1 MKEVDK
7 LMSKIK
13 IFGLGGLSETGKNT
27 YVVEVDNSI
36 FILDCGLKFA
46 TENLYGI
53 DYIIPDFEYLVKN
66 KKKIRGL
73 FLTHGHYENMG
84 ATNDLVRLIPNLKV
98 YCTKFTKYILES
110 DGLNP
115 ENIVEIEPH
124 KKLNFKDVSIF
135 PISVSHSAPDAVM
148 YVINTKDGAIC
159 YTGDFIIDPLMRG
172 AYDMDLGKIAYVGKK
187 GVLALLQESTFS
199 EKSGHTSPNH
209 RLVGLF
215 KETIAHS
222 KNRIMFLVL
231 PTHLYTIQE
240 IFDAARNTHR
250 KVVIMG
256 KNLQN
261 LVEMAIREH
270 YLEIE
275 DGILGGLSDANNKD
289 AIILMADSK
298 QNPYACISKVLNGYD
313 KFIHLKNTDTIVF
326 AEPRYDENEKLL
338 VKIEN
343 DLAMHGCDIV
353 SIPKGKTILHHASK
367 EDLML
372 MIKLLN
378 PKYYMPVKGEYRY
391 MVNNADLASAL
402 GMPRENIILK
412 QNGEFVE
419 FENGVLQD
427 KFKSIKIND
436 VLIDGKSND
445 DVGDLVIKDRQ
456 MLSENGIVLISATI
470 SKKTREVLVGP
481 EVTTR
486 GFIYIKDSK
495 DIIDEIKSISLDVI
509 TRNITAKYVDYT
521 NIKTEIREELGKYLY
536 SETECKPM
544 IIAVIQE
551 V

>member
-1 MKEVDK
+1 
-7 LMSKIK
+7 MSKIK

-53 DYIIPDFEYLVKN
+53 DYIIPDFDYLVKN

-84 ATNDLVRLIPNLKV
+84 ATNDLIRLIPNLKV
-98 YCTKFTKYILES
+98 YCTKFTKYVLES
-110 DGLNP
+110 DGVNP
-115 ENIVEIEPH
+115 NNLVEIEPH
-124 KKLNFKDVSIF
+124 KKLNFRDVSIF
-135 PISVSHSAPDAVM
+135 PISVSHSTPDAVM

-199 EKSGHTSPNH
+199 EKVGHTSPNH
-209 RLVGLF
+209 RLVGIF
-215 KETIAHS
+215 KEAISHT
-222 KNRIMFLVL
+222 KNRLMFLVL

-240 IFDAARNTHR
+240 IFAAARNTHR
-250 KVVIMG
+250 KIIVMG
-256 KNLQN
+256 KQLQN
-261 LVEMAIREH
+261 LIDMSLKEN
-270 YLEIE
+270 YLTIQ
-275 DGILGGLSDANNKD
+275 DGLLGDLSNINDKD

-313 KFIHLKNTDTIVF
+313 KFIHLKPTDTVVF

-343 DLAMHGCDIV
+343 DLAMHGCEIV
-353 SIPKGKTILHHASK
+353 SVPKRKTILHHASK

-391 MVNNADLASAL
+391 MVNNANLASDL
-402 GMPRENIILK
+402 GIPAENILLK
-412 QNGEFVE
+412 QNGDIVE
-419 FENGVLQD
+419 INNGVLQD
-427 KFKSIKIND
+427 NFKSMKIND

-445 DVGDLVIKDRQ
+445 DVGDLVVKDRQ

-495 DIIDEIKSISLDVI
+495 DMINEIKNISLDVI
-509 TRNITAKYVDYT
+509 TRNITDRYVDYT
-521 NIKTEIREELGKYLY
+521 KIKTEIREELGKYLY

>member
-1 MKEVDK
+1 
-7 LMSKIK
+7 MSKIK
-13 IFGLGGLSETGKNT
+13 IMGLGGLSETGKNT

-66 KKKIRGL
+66 KKKIKGL

-84 ATNDLVRLIPNLKV
+84 ATNDLVRMIPNLKV
-98 YCTKFTKYILES
+98 YCTKFTKYVLES

-115 ENIVEIEPH
+115 KNIVEIEPH
-124 KKLNFKDVSIF
+124 KKLNFRDVSIF
-135 PISVSHSAPDAVM
+135 PISVSHSTPDAVM
-148 YVINTKDGAIC
+148 YVINTRDGAIC

-187 GVLALLQESTFS
+187 GVLALLQESSFS
-199 EKSGHTSPNH
+199 ERSGHTSPNH
-209 RLVGLF
+209 RLVGVF
-215 KETIAHS
+215 KEAISHT
-222 KNRIMFLVL
+222 KNRLMFLVL

-240 IFDAARNTHR
+240 IFDATKNTHR
-250 KVVIMG
+250 KIIVMG
-256 KNLQN
+256 KQLQN
-261 LVEMAIREH
+261 LIDMSVKEK
-270 YLEIE
+270 YLEIQE
-275 DGILGGLSDANNKD
+275 GLLGDLSNIDDKD
-289 AIILMADSK
+289 AIILMADNK

-313 KFIHLKNTDTIVF
+313 KFIHLKETDTIVF

-343 DLAMHGCDIV
+343 DLAMHGCEIV
-353 SIPKGKTILHHASK
+353 SIPKNKTILHHASK

-391 MVNNADLASAL
+391 MVNNADLASSL
-402 GMPRENIILK
+402 GIPDSNILLK
-412 QNGEFVE
+412 QNGDIVE
-419 FENGVLQD
+419 IDNGVLQD
-427 KFKSIKIND
+427 NFKNIKIND

-470 SKKTREVLVGP
+470 SKKTREILVGP

-495 DIIDEIKSISLDVI
+495 DMINEIKNISLDVI
-509 TRNITAKYVDYT
+509 TRNITDRYVEYT
-521 NIKTEIREELGKYLY
+521 KIKTEIREELGKYLY
-536 SETECKPM
+536 NETECKPM

>member
-1 MKEVDK
+1 
-7 LMSKIK
+7 MSKIK

-53 DYIIPDFEYLVKN
+53 DYIIPDFDYLVKN

-84 ATNDLVRLIPNLKV
+84 ATNDLIRLIPNLKV
-98 YCTKFTKYILES
+98 YCTKFTKYVLES
-110 DGLNP
+110 DGVNP
-115 ENIVEIEPH
+115 NNLIEIEPH
-124 KKLNFKDVSIF
+124 KKLNFRDVSIF
-135 PISVSHSAPDAVM
+135 PISVSHSTPDAVM

-187 GVLALLQESTFS
+187 GVLALLQESSFS
-199 EKSGHTSPNH
+199 EKVGHTSPNH
-209 RLVGLF
+209 RLVGVF
-215 KETIAHS
+215 KEAIRHT
-222 KNRIMFLVL
+222 KDRLMFLVL

-240 IFDAARNTHR
+240 IFEAARNTHR
-250 KVVIMG
+250 KIVVMG
-256 KNLQN
+256 KQLQN
-261 LVEMAIREH
+261 LIEMSLKEN
-270 YLEIE
+270 YLTIQE
-275 DGILGGLSDANNKD
+275 GLLGDLSNINDKD

-313 KFIHLKNTDTIVF
+313 KFIHLKPTDTVVF

-343 DLAMHGCDIV
+343 DLAMHGCEIV

-391 MVNNADLASAL
+391 MVNNANLASDL
-402 GMPRENIILK
+402 GIPAENILLK
-412 QNGEFVE
+412 QNGDIVE
-419 FENGVLQD
+419 INNGVLQD
-427 KFKSIKIND
+427 NFKTMKIND

-495 DIIDEIKSISLDVI
+495 EMINEIKNISLDVI
-509 TRNITAKYVDYT
+509 TRNITDRYVDYT
-521 NIKTEIREELGKYLY
+521 TIKTEIREELGKYLY

-544 IIAVIQE
+544 IIVVIQE

>member
-1 MKEVDK
+1 
-7 LMSKIK
+7 MSKIK
-13 IFGLGGLSETGKNT
+13 IMGLGGLSETGKNT
-27 YVVEVDNSI
+27 YVVEVDNAI

-66 KKKIRGL
+66 KKKIKGL

-84 ATNDLVRLIPNLKV
+84 ATNDLVRMIPNLKV
-98 YCTKFTKYILES
+98 YCTKFTKYILETG
-110 DGLNP
+110 GLNP
-115 ENIVEIEPH
+115 NNIIEIEPH
-124 KKLNFKDVSIF
+124 KKLNFRDVSIF
-135 PISVSHSAPDAVM
+135 PISVSHSTPDAVM
-148 YVINTKDGAIC
+148 YVINTRDGAIC

-187 GVLALLQESTFS
+187 GVLALLQESSFS

-209 RLVGLF
+209 RLVGVF
-215 KETIAHS
+215 KEAISHT
-222 KNRIMFLVL
+222 KNRLMFLVL

-240 IFDAARNTHR
+240 IFEAAKNTHR
-250 KVVIMG
+250 KVVVMG
-256 KNLQN
+256 KQLQG
-261 LVEMAIREH
+261 LIDMAVKEK
-270 YLEIE
+270 YLEIQE
-275 DGILGGLSDANNKD
+275 GLLGDLSNIDDKD

-298 QNPYACISKVLNGYD
+298 QNPYACISKVLSGYD
-313 KFIHLKNTDTIVF
+313 KFIHLKETDTIVF

-343 DLAMHGCDIV
+343 DLAMHGCEIV

-391 MVNNADLASAL
+391 MVNNADLASSL
-402 GMPRENIILK
+402 GIPDSNILLK
-412 QNGEFVE
+412 QNGDIIEID
-419 FENGVLQD
+419 NGVLQD
-427 KFKSIKIND
+427 NFKNIKVND

-470 SKKTREVLVGP
+470 SKKTREILVGP

-495 DIIDEIKSISLDVI
+495 DMINEIKNISLDVI
-509 TRNITAKYVDYT
+509 TRNITDRYVEYT
-521 NIKTEIREELGKYLY
+521 KIKTEIREELGKYLY
-536 SETECKPM
+536 NETECKPM

>member
-1 MKEVDK
+1 
-7 LMSKIK
+7 MSKIK
-13 IFGLGGLSETGKNT
+13 IMGLGGLSETGKNT

-66 KKKIRGL
+66 KKKIKGL

-84 ATNDLVRLIPNLKV
+84 ATNDLVRMIPNLKV
-98 YCTKFTKYILES
+98 YCTKFTKYVLES

-115 ENIVEIEPH
+115 KNIVEIEPH
-124 KKLNFKDVSIF
+124 KKLNFRDVSIF
-135 PISVSHSAPDAVM
+135 PISVSHSTPDAVM
-148 YVINTKDGAIC
+148 YVINTRDGAIC

-187 GVLALLQESTFS
+187 GVLALLQESSFS
-199 EKSGHTSPNH
+199 ERSGHTSPNH
-209 RLVGLF
+209 RLVGVF
-215 KETIAHS
+215 KEAISHT
-222 KNRIMFLVL
+222 KNRLMFLVL

-240 IFDAARNTHR
+240 IFDAAKNTHR
-250 KVVIMG
+250 KIIVMG
-256 KNLQN
+256 KQLQN
-261 LVEMAIREH
+261 LIDMSVKEK
-270 YLEIE
+270 YLEIQE
-275 DGILGGLSDANNKD
+275 GLLGDLSNIDDKD

-298 QNPYACISKVLNGYD
+298 QNPYACISKVLSGYD
-313 KFIHLKNTDTIVF
+313 KFIHLKETDTIVF

-343 DLAMHGCDIV
+343 DLAMHGCEIV

-391 MVNNADLASAL
+391 MVNNADLASSL
-402 GMPRENIILK
+402 GIPDSNILLK
-412 QNGEFVE
+412 QNGDIVE
-419 FENGVLQD
+419 INNGVLQD
-427 KFKSIKIND
+427 NFKNIKIND

-470 SKKTREVLVGP
+470 SKKTREILVGP

-495 DIIDEIKSISLDVI
+495 DMINEIKNISLDVI
-509 TRNITAKYVDYT
+509 TRNITDRYVEYT
-521 NIKTEIREELGKYLY
+521 KIKTEIREELGKYLY
-536 SETECKPM
+536 NETECKPM

>member
-1 MKEVDK
+1 
-7 LMSKIK
+7 MSKIK

-53 DYIIPDFEYLVKN
+53 DYIIPDFDYLVKN

-84 ATNDLVRLIPNLKV
+84 ATNDLIRLIPNLKV
-98 YCTKFTKYILES
+98 YCTKFTKYVLES
-110 DGLNP
+110 DGVNP
-115 ENIVEIEPH
+115 NNLIEIEPH
-124 KKLNFKDVSIF
+124 KKLNFRDVSIF
-135 PISVSHSAPDAVM
+135 PISVSHSTPDAVM

-187 GVLALLQESTFS
+187 GVLALLQESSFS
-199 EKSGHTSPNH
+199 EKVGHTSPNH
-209 RLVGLF
+209 RLVGVF
-215 KETIAHS
+215 KEAIRHT
-222 KNRIMFLVL
+222 KDRLMFLVL

-240 IFDAARNTHR
+240 IFEAARNTHR
-250 KVVIMG
+250 KIVVMG
-256 KNLQN
+256 KQLQN
-261 LVEMAIREH
+261 LIEMSLKEN
-270 YLEIE
+270 YLTIQE
-275 DGILGGLSDANNKD
+275 GLLGDLSNINDKD

-313 KFIHLKNTDTIVF
+313 KFIHLKPTDTVVF

-343 DLAMHGCDIV
+343 DLAMHGCEIV

-391 MVNNADLASAL
+391 MVNNANLASDL
-402 GMPRENIILK
+402 GIPAENILLK
-412 QNGEFVE
+412 QNGDIVE
-419 FENGVLQD
+419 INNGVLQD
-427 KFKSIKIND
+427 NFKAMKIND

-495 DIIDEIKSISLDVI
+495 EMINEIKNISLDVI
-509 TRNITAKYVDYT
+509 TRNITDRYVDYT
-521 NIKTEIREELGKYLY
+521 TIKTEIREELGKYLY

-544 IIAVIQE
+544 IIAVFQE

>member
-1 MKEVDK
+1 
-7 LMSKIK
+7 MSKIK
-13 IFGLGGLSETGKNT
+13 IMGLGGLSETGKNT

-66 KKKIRGL
+66 KKKVKGL

-84 ATNDLVRLIPNLKV
+84 ATNDLVRMIPNLKV
-98 YCTKFTKYILES
+98 YCTKFTKYVLES

-115 ENIVEIEPH
+115 KNIVEIEPH
-124 KKLNFKDVSIF
+124 KKLNFRDVSIF
-135 PISVSHSAPDAVM
+135 PISVSHSTPDAVM

-187 GVLALLQESTFS
+187 GVLALLQESSFS

-209 RLVGLF
+209 RLVGVF
-215 KETIAHS
+215 KEAISHT
-222 KNRIMFLVL
+222 KNRLMFLVL

-240 IFDAARNTHR
+240 IFEAAKNTHR
-250 KVVIMG
+250 KIVVMG
-256 KNLQN
+256 KQLQN
-261 LVEMAIREH
+261 LIDMSIKEK
-270 YLEIE
+270 YLEVQE
-275 DGILGGLSDANNKD
+275 GLLGDLSNIDDKD

-298 QNPYACISKVLNGYD
+298 QNPYACISKVLSGYD
-313 KFIHLKNTDTIVF
+313 KFIHLKETDTIVF

-343 DLAMHGCDIV
+343 DLAMHGCEIV

-391 MVNNADLASAL
+391 MVNNADLASSL
-402 GMPRENIILK
+402 GIPDSNILLK
-412 QNGEFVE
+412 QNGDIVE
-419 FENGVLQD
+419 INNGVLQD
-427 KFKSIKIND
+427 NFKNIKIND

-470 SKKTREVLVGP
+470 SKKTREILVGP

-495 DIIDEIKSISLDVI
+495 DMINEIKNISLDVI
-509 TRNITAKYVDYT
+509 TRNITDRYVEYT
-521 NIKTEIREELGKYLY
+521 KIKTEIREELGKYLY
-536 SETECKPM
+536 NETECKPM

>member
-1 MKEVDK
+1 
-7 LMSKIK
+7 MSKIK
-13 IFGLGGLSETGKNT
+13 IMGLGGLSETGKNT

-66 KKKIRGL
+66 KKKIKGL

-84 ATNDLVRLIPNLKV
+84 ATNDLVRMIPNLKV
-98 YCTKFTKYILES
+98 YCTKFTKYVLET

-115 ENIVEIEPH
+115 KNIVEIEPH
-124 KKLNFKDVSIF
+124 KKLNFRDVSIF
-135 PISVSHSAPDAVM
+135 PISVSHSTPDAVM
-148 YVINTKDGAIC
+148 YVINTRDGAIC

-187 GVLALLQESTFS
+187 GVLALLQESSFS
-199 EKSGHTSPNH
+199 ERSGHTSPNH
-209 RLVGLF
+209 RLVGVF
-215 KETIAHS
+215 KEAISHT
-222 KNRIMFLVL
+222 KNRLMFLVL

-240 IFDAARNTHR
+240 IFDAAKNTHR
-250 KVVIMG
+250 KIIVMG
-256 KNLQN
+256 KQLQN
-261 LVEMAIREH
+261 LIDMAMKEK
-270 YLEIE
+270 YLEVQE
-275 DGILGGLSDANNKD
+275 GLLGDLSNIDDKD

-298 QNPYACISKVLNGYD
+298 QNPYACISKVLSGYD
-313 KFIHLKNTDTIVF
+313 KFIHLKETDTIVF

-343 DLAMHGCDIV
+343 DLAMHGCEIV

-391 MVNNADLASAL
+391 MVNNANLASSL
-402 GMPRENIILK
+402 GIPDSNILLK
-412 QNGEFVE
+412 QNGDIVE
-419 FENGVLQD
+419 INNGVLQD
-427 KFKSIKIND
+427 NFKSIKVND

-470 SKKTREVLVGP
+470 SKKTREILVGP

-495 DIIDEIKSISLDVI
+495 DMINEIKNIALTVI
-509 TRNITAKYVDYT
+509 TRNITDRYVEYT
-521 NIKTEIREELGKYLY
+521 KIKTEIREELGKYLY
-536 SETECKPM
+536 NETECKPM

>member
-1 MKEVDK
+1 
-7 LMSKIK
+7 
-13 IFGLGGLSETGKNT
+13 
-27 YVVEVDNSI
+27 
-36 FILDCGLKFA
+36 
-46 TENLYGI
+46 
-53 DYIIPDFEYLVKN
+53 
-66 KKKIRGL
+66 
-73 FLTHGHYENMG
+73 MG
-84 ATNDLVRLIPNLKV
+84 ATNDLVRMIPNLKV

-115 ENIVEIEPH
+115 NNIIEIEPH
-124 KKLNFKDVSIF
+124 KKINFRDVSIF
-135 PISVSHSAPDAVM
+135 PISVSHSTPDAVM
-148 YVINTKDGAIC
+148 YVINTRDGAIC

-187 GVLALLQESTFS
+187 GVLALLQESSFS

-209 RLVGLF
+209 RLVGVF
-215 KETIAHS
+215 REAISHT
-222 KNRIMFLVL
+222 KNRLMFLVL

-240 IFDAARNTHR
+240 IFDAAKNTHR
-250 KVVIMG
+250 KMVVMG
-256 KNLQN
+256 KQLQS
-261 LVEMAIREH
+261 LIDMAVKEK
-270 YLEIE
+270 YLEIQ
-275 DGILGGLSDANNKD
+275 DGLLGDLSNIDDKD

-298 QNPYACISKVLNGYD
+298 QNPYACISKVLSGYD
-313 KFIHLKNTDTIVF
+313 KFIHLKETDTIVF

-343 DLAMHGCDIV
+343 DLAMHGCEIV

-391 MVNNADLASAL
+391 MVNNADLASSL
-402 GMPRENIILK
+402 GIPDSNILLK
-412 QNGEFVE
+412 QNGDIIEID
-419 FENGVLQD
+419 NGVLQD
-427 KFKSIKIND
+427 NFKNIKIND

-470 SKKTREVLVGP
+470 SRKTREILVGP

-495 DIIDEIKSISLDVI
+495 DMINEIKNISLEVI
-509 TRNITAKYVDYT
+509 TRNITDKYVEYT
-521 NIKTEIREELGKYLY
+521 KIKTEIREELGKYLY
-536 SETECKPM
+536 NETECKPM

>member
-1 MKEVDK
+1 
-7 LMSKIK
+7 MSKIK
-13 IFGLGGLSETGKNT
+13 IMGLGGLSETGKNT
-27 YVVEVDNSI
+27 YVVEVDNAI

-66 KKKIRGL
+66 KKKIKGL

-84 ATNDLVRLIPNLKV
+84 ATNDLVRMIPDLKV

-115 ENIVEIEPH
+115 NNIIEIEPH
-124 KKLNFKDVSIF
+124 KKINFRDVSIF
-135 PISVSHSAPDAVM
+135 PISVSHSTPDAVM
-148 YVINTKDGAIC
+148 YVINTRDGAIC

-187 GVLALLQESTFS
+187 GVLALLQESSFS
-199 EKSGHTSPNH
+199 ERSGHTSPNH
-209 RLVGLF
+209 RLVGVF
-215 KETIAHS
+215 REAISHT
-222 KNRIMFLVL
+222 KNRLMFLVL

-240 IFDAARNTHR
+240 IFDAAKNTHR
-250 KVVIMG
+250 KMVVMG
-256 KNLQN
+256 KQLQS
-261 LVEMAIREH
+261 LIDMAVKEK
-270 YLEIE
+270 YLEIQE
-275 DGILGGLSDANNKD
+275 GLLGDLSNIDDKD
-289 AIILMADSK
+289 SIILMADSK
-298 QNPYACISKVLNGYD
+298 QNPYACISKVLSGYD
-313 KFIHLKNTDTIVF
+313 KFIHLKETDTIVF

-343 DLAMHGCDIV
+343 DLAMRGCEIV

-391 MVNNADLASAL
+391 MVNNADLASSL
-402 GMPRENIILK
+402 GIPDGNILLK
-412 QNGEFVE
+412 QNGDIIEID
-419 FENGVLQD
+419 NGVLQD
-427 KFKSIKIND
+427 NFKNIKIND

-456 MLSENGIVLISATI
+456 MLSENGIVLVSATI
-470 SKKTREVLVGP
+470 SKKTREILVGP

-495 DIIDEIKSISLDVI
+495 DMINEIKNISLEVI
-509 TRNITAKYVDYT
+509 TRNITDKYVEYT
-521 NIKTEIREELGKYLY
+521 KIKTEIREELGKYLY
-536 SETECKPM
+536 NETECKPM

>member
-1 MKEVDK
+1 
-7 LMSKIK
+7 MSKIK
-13 IFGLGGLSETGKNT
+13 IMGLGGLSETGKNT

-66 KKKIRGL
+66 KKKVKGL

-84 ATNDLVRLIPNLKV
+84 ATNDLVRMIPNLKV
-98 YCTKFTKYILES
+98 YCTKFTKYVLES

-115 ENIVEIEPH
+115 KNIVEIEPH
-124 KKLNFKDVSIF
+124 KKLNFRDVSIF
-135 PISVSHSAPDAVM
+135 PISVSHSTPDAVM

-187 GVLALLQESTFS
+187 GVLALLQESSFS

-209 RLVGLF
+209 RLVGVF
-215 KETIAHS
+215 KEAISHT
-222 KNRIMFLVL
+222 KNRLMFLVL

-240 IFDAARNTHR
+240 IFEAAKNTHR
-250 KVVIMG
+250 KIVVMG
-256 KNLQN
+256 KQLQN
-261 LVEMAIREH
+261 LIDMSIKEK
-270 YLEIE
+270 YLEVQ
-275 DGILGGLSDANNKD
+275 DGLLGDLSNIDDKD

-298 QNPYACISKVLNGYD
+298 QNPYACISKVLSGYD
-313 KFIHLKNTDTIVF
+313 KFIHLKETDTIVF

-343 DLAMHGCDIV
+343 DLAMHGCEIV

-391 MVNNADLASAL
+391 MVNNADLASSL
-402 GMPRENIILK
+402 GIPDSNILLK
-412 QNGEFVE
+412 QNGDIVE
-419 FENGVLQD
+419 INNGVLQD
-427 KFKSIKIND
+427 NFKNIKIND

-470 SKKTREVLVGP
+470 SKKTREILVGP

-495 DIIDEIKSISLDVI
+495 DMINEIKNISLDVI
-509 TRNITAKYVDYT
+509 TRNITDRYVEYT
-521 NIKTEIREELGKYLY
+521 KIKTEIREELGKYLY
-536 SETECKPM
+536 NETECKPM

>member
-1 MKEVDK
+1 
-7 LMSKIK
+7 MSKIK

-53 DYIIPDFEYLVKN
+53 DYIIPDFDYLVKN

-84 ATNDLVRLIPNLKV
+84 ATNDLIRLIPNLKV
-98 YCTKFTKYILES
+98 YCTKFTKYVLES
-110 DGLNP
+110 DGVNP
-115 ENIVEIEPH
+115 NNLIEIEPH
-124 KKLNFKDVSIF
+124 KKLNFRDVSIF
-135 PISVSHSAPDAVM
+135 PISVSHSTPDAVM

-187 GVLALLQESTFS
+187 GVLALLQESSFS
-199 EKSGHTSPNH
+199 EKVGHTSPNH
-209 RLVGLF
+209 RLVGVF
-215 KETIAHS
+215 KEAIRHTKDRLI
-222 KNRIMFLVL
+222 FLVL

-240 IFDAARNTHR
+240 IFEAARNTHR
-250 KVVIMG
+250 KIVVMG
-256 KNLQN
+256 KQLQN
-261 LVEMAIREH
+261 LIEMSLKEN
-270 YLEIE
+270 YLTIQE
-275 DGILGGLSDANNKD
+275 GLLGDLSNINDKD

-313 KFIHLKNTDTIVF
+313 KFIHLKPTDTVVF

-343 DLAMHGCDIV
+343 DLAMHGCEIV

-391 MVNNADLASAL
+391 MVNNANLALDLGIPS
-402 GMPRENIILK
+402 ENILLK
-412 QNGEFVE
+412 QNGDIVE
-419 FENGVLQD
+419 INNGILQD
-427 KFKSIKIND
+427 NFKSMKIND

-456 MLSENGIVLISATI
+456 MLSENGIVLISSTI

-495 DIIDEIKSISLDVI
+495 EMINEIKNISLDVI
-509 TRNITAKYVDYT
+509 TRNITDRYVDYT
-521 NIKTEIREELGKYLY
+521 TIKTEIREELGKYLY

>member
-231 PTHLYTIQE
+231 PTHLYTILT
-240 IFDAARNTHR
+240 F
-250 KVVIMG
+250 
-256 KNLQN
+256 
-261 LVEMAIREH
+261 
-270 YLEIE
+270 
-275 DGILGGLSDANNKD
+275 
-289 AIILMADSK
+289 
-298 QNPYACISKVLNGYD
+298 
-313 KFIHLKNTDTIVF
+313 
-326 AEPRYDENEKLL
+326 
-338 VKIEN
+338 
-343 DLAMHGCDIV
+343 
-353 SIPKGKTILHHASK
+353 
-367 EDLML
+367 
-372 MIKLLN
+372 
-378 PKYYMPVKGEYRY
+378 
-391 MVNNADLASAL
+391 
-402 GMPRENIILK
+402 
-412 QNGEFVE
+412 
-419 FENGVLQD
+419 
-427 KFKSIKIND
+427 
-436 VLIDGKSND
+436 
-445 DVGDLVIKDRQ
+445 
-456 MLSENGIVLISATI
+456 
-470 SKKTREVLVGP
+470 
-481 EVTTR
+481 
-486 GFIYIKDSK
+486 
-495 DIIDEIKSISLDVI
+495 
-509 TRNITAKYVDYT
+509 
-521 NIKTEIREELGKYLY
+521 
-536 SETECKPM
+536 
-544 IIAVIQE
+544 
-551 V
+551 

>member
-1 MKEVDK
+1 
-7 LMSKIK
+7 MSKIK
-13 IFGLGGLSETGKNT
+13 IMGLGGLSETGKNT
-27 YVVEVDNSI
+27 YVVEVDNAI

-66 KKKIRGL
+66 KKKIKGL

-84 ATNDLVRLIPNLKV
+84 ATNDLVRMIPDLKV

-115 ENIVEIEPH
+115 NNIIEIEPH
-124 KKLNFKDVSIF
+124 KKINFRDVSIF
-135 PISVSHSAPDAVM
+135 PISVSHSTPDAVM
-148 YVINTKDGAIC
+148 YVINTRDGAIC

-187 GVLALLQESTFS
+187 GVLALLQESSFS
-199 EKSGHTSPNH
+199 ERSGHTSPNH
-209 RLVGLF
+209 RLVGVF
-215 KETIAHS
+215 REAISHT
-222 KNRIMFLVL
+222 KNRLMFLVL

-240 IFDAARNTHR
+240 IFDAAKNTHR
-250 KVVIMG
+250 KMVVMG
-256 KNLQN
+256 KQLQS
-261 LVEMAIREH
+261 LIDMAVKEK
-270 YLEIE
+270 YLEIQE
-275 DGILGGLSDANNKD
+275 GLLGDLSNIDDKD
-289 AIILMADSK
+289 SIILMADSK
-298 QNPYACISKVLNGYD
+298 QNPYACISKVLSGYD
-313 KFIHLKNTDTIVF
+313 KFIHLKETDTIVF

-343 DLAMHGCDIV
+343 DLAMRGCEIV

-391 MVNNADLASAL
+391 MVNNADLASSL
-402 GMPRENIILK
+402 GIPDSNILLK
-412 QNGEFVE
+412 QNGDIIEID
-419 FENGVLQD
+419 NGVLQD
-427 KFKSIKIND
+427 NFKNIKIND

-456 MLSENGIVLISATI
+456 MLSENGIVLVSATI
-470 SKKTREVLVGP
+470 SKKTREILVGP

-495 DIIDEIKSISLDVI
+495 DMINEIKNISLEVI
-509 TRNITAKYVDYT
+509 TRNITDKYVEYT
-521 NIKTEIREELGKYLY
+521 KIKTEIREELGKYLY
-536 SETECKPM
+536 NETECKPM

>member
-1 MKEVDK
+1 
-7 LMSKIK
+7 MSKIK
-13 IFGLGGLSETGKNT
+13 IMGLGGLSETGKNT

-66 KKKIRGL
+66 KKKIKGL

-84 ATNDLVRLIPNLKV
+84 ATNDLVRMIPNLKV
-98 YCTKFTKYILES
+98 YCTKFTKYVLET

-115 ENIVEIEPH
+115 KNIVEIEPH
-124 KKLNFKDVSIF
+124 KKLNFRDVSIF
-135 PISVSHSAPDAVM
+135 PISVSHSTPDAVM
-148 YVINTKDGAIC
+148 YVINTRDGAIC

-187 GVLALLQESTFS
+187 GVLALLQESSFS
-199 EKSGHTSPNH
+199 ERSGHTSPNH
-209 RLVGLF
+209 RLVGVF
-215 KETIAHS
+215 KEAISHT
-222 KNRIMFLVL
+222 KNRLMFLVL

-240 IFDAARNTHR
+240 IFAAAKNTHR
-250 KVVIMG
+250 KIIVMG
-256 KNLQN
+256 KQLQN
-261 LVEMAIREH
+261 LIDMAMKEK
-270 YLEIE
+270 YLEVQE
-275 DGILGGLSDANNKD
+275 GLLGDLSNIDDKD

-298 QNPYACISKVLNGYD
+298 QNPYACISKVLSGYD
-313 KFIHLKNTDTIVF
+313 KFIHLKETDTIVF

-343 DLAMHGCDIV
+343 DLAMHGCEIV

-391 MVNNADLASAL
+391 MVNNADLASSL
-402 GMPRENIILK
+402 GIPDSNILLK
-412 QNGEFVE
+412 QNGDIVE
-419 FENGVLQD
+419 INNGVLQD
-427 KFKSIKIND
+427 NFKSIKVND

-470 SKKTREVLVGP
+470 SKKTREILVGP

-495 DIIDEIKSISLDVI
+495 DMINEIKNIALTVI
-509 TRNITAKYVDYT
+509 TRNITDRYVEYT
-521 NIKTEIREELGKYLY
+521 KIKTEIREELGKYLY
-536 SETECKPM
+536 NETECKPM

>member
-1 MKEVDK
+1 
-7 LMSKIK
+7 MSKIK

-53 DYIIPDFEYLVKN
+53 DYIIPDFDYLVKN

-84 ATNDLVRLIPNLKV
+84 ATNDLIRLIPNLKV
-98 YCTKFTKYILES
+98 YCTKFTKYVLES
-110 DGLNP
+110 DGVNP
-115 ENIVEIEPH
+115 NNLIEIEPH
-124 KKLNFKDVSIF
+124 KKLNFRDVSIF
-135 PISVSHSAPDAVM
+135 PISVSHSTPDAVM

-187 GVLALLQESTFS
+187 GVLALLQESSFS
-199 EKSGHTSPNH
+199 EKVGHTSPNH
-209 RLVGLF
+209 RLVGVF
-215 KETIAHS
+215 KEAVRHT
-222 KNRIMFLVL
+222 KDRLMFLVL

-240 IFDAARNTHR
+240 IFEAARNTHR
-250 KVVIMG
+250 KIVVMG
-256 KNLQN
+256 KQLQN
-261 LVEMAIREH
+261 LIEMSLKEN
-270 YLEIE
+270 YLTIQE
-275 DGILGGLSDANNKD
+275 GLLGDLSNINDKD

-313 KFIHLKNTDTIVF
+313 KFIHLKPTDTIVF

-343 DLAMHGCDIV
+343 DLAMHGCEIV

-391 MVNNADLASAL
+391 MVNNANLASDL
-402 GMPRENIILK
+402 GIPAENILLK
-412 QNGEFVE
+412 QNGDIVE
-419 FENGVLQD
+419 INNGVLQD
-427 KFKSIKIND
+427 NFKTMKIND

-495 DIIDEIKSISLDVI
+495 EMINEIKNISLDVI
-509 TRNITAKYVDYT
+509 TRNITDRYVDYT
-521 NIKTEIREELGKYLY
+521 TIKTEIREELGKYLY

>member
-1 MKEVDK
+1 
-7 LMSKIK
+7 MSKIK
-13 IFGLGGLSETGKNT
+13 IMGLGGLSETGKNT
-27 YVVEVDNSI
+27 YVVEVDNAI

-66 KKKIRGL
+66 KKKIKGL

-84 ATNDLVRLIPNLKV
+84 ATNDLVRMIPNLKV

-115 ENIVEIEPH
+115 NNIIEIEPH
-124 KKLNFKDVSIF
+124 KKINFRDVSIF
-135 PISVSHSAPDAVM
+135 PISVSHSTPDAVM
-148 YVINTKDGAIC
+148 YVINTRDGAIC

-172 AYDMDLGKIAYVGKK
+172 AYDMDLGKIVYVGKK
-187 GVLALLQESTFS
+187 GVLALLQESSFS

-209 RLVGLF
+209 RLVGVF
-215 KETIAHS
+215 REAISHT
-222 KNRIMFLVL
+222 KNRLMFLVL

-240 IFDAARNTHR
+240 IFDAAKNTHR
-250 KVVIMG
+250 KMVVMG
-256 KNLQN
+256 KQLQS
-261 LVEMAIREH
+261 LIDMAVKEK
-270 YLEIE
+270 YLEIQE
-275 DGILGGLSDANNKD
+275 GLLGDLSNIDDKD

-298 QNPYACISKVLNGYD
+298 QNPYACISKVLSGYD
-313 KFIHLKNTDTIVF
+313 KFIHLKETDTIVF

-343 DLAMHGCDIV
+343 DLAMHGCEIV

-391 MVNNADLASAL
+391 MVNNADLASSL
-402 GMPRENIILK
+402 GIPDSNILLK
-412 QNGEFVE
+412 QNGDIIEID
-419 FENGVLQD
+419 NGVLQD
-427 KFKSIKIND
+427 NFKNIKIND

-470 SKKTREVLVGP
+470 SKKTREILVGP

-495 DIIDEIKSISLDVI
+495 DMINEIKNISLEVI
-509 TRNITAKYVDYT
+509 TRNITDKYVEYT
-521 NIKTEIREELGKYLY
+521 KIKTEIREELGKYLY
-536 SETECKPM
+536 NETECKPM

>member
-1 MKEVDK
+1 
-7 LMSKIK
+7 MSKIK

-53 DYIIPDFEYLVKN
+53 DYIIPDFDYLVKN

-84 ATNDLVRLIPNLKV
+84 ATNDLIRLIPNLKV

-115 ENIVEIEPH
+115 NNIIEIEPH
-124 KKLNFKDVSIF
+124 KKINFRDVSIF
-135 PISVSHSAPDAVM
+135 PISVSHSTPDAVM
-148 YVINTKDGAIC
+148 YVINTRDGAIC

-187 GVLALLQESTFS
+187 GVLALLQESSFS

-209 RLVGLF
+209 RLVGVF
-215 KETIAHS
+215 REAISHT
-222 KNRIMFLVL
+222 KNRLMFLVL

-240 IFDAARNTHR
+240 IFDAAKNTHR
-250 KVVIMG
+250 KMVVMG
-256 KNLQN
+256 KQLQS
-261 LVEMAIREH
+261 LIDMAVKEK
-270 YLEIE
+270 YLEIQE
-275 DGILGGLSDANNKD
+275 GLLGDLSNIDDKD

-298 QNPYACISKVLNGYD
+298 QNPYACISKVLSGYD
-313 KFIHLKNTDTIVF
+313 KFIHLKETDTIVF

-343 DLAMHGCDIV
+343 DLAMHGCEIV

-391 MVNNADLASAL
+391 MVNNADLASSL
-402 GMPRENIILK
+402 GIPDSNILLK
-412 QNGEFVE
+412 QNGDIIEID
-419 FENGVLQD
+419 NGVLQD
-427 KFKSIKIND
+427 NFKNIKIND

-470 SKKTREVLVGP
+470 SRKTREILVGP

-495 DIIDEIKSISLDVI
+495 DMINEIKNISLEVI
-509 TRNITAKYVDYT
+509 TRNITDKYVEYT
-521 NIKTEIREELGKYLY
+521 KIKTEIREELGKYLY
-536 SETECKPM
+536 NETECKPM

>member
-1 MKEVDK
+1 
-7 LMSKIK
+7 MSKIK

-53 DYIIPDFEYLVKN
+53 DYIIPDFDYLVKN

-84 ATNDLVRLIPNLKV
+84 ATNDLIRLIPNLKV
-98 YCTKFTKYILES
+98 YCTKFTKYVLES
-110 DGLNP
+110 DGVNP
-115 ENIVEIEPH
+115 NNLIEIEPH
-124 KKLNFKDVSIF
+124 KKLNFRDVSIF
-135 PISVSHSAPDAVM
+135 PISVSHSTPDAVM

-187 GVLALLQESTFS
+187 GVLALLQESSFS
-199 EKSGHTSPNH
+199 EKVGHTSPNH
-209 RLVGLF
+209 RLVGVF
-215 KETIAHS
+215 KEAIRHT
-222 KNRIMFLVL
+222 KDRLMFLVL

-240 IFDAARNTHR
+240 IFEAARNTHR
-250 KVVIMG
+250 KIVVMG
-256 KNLQN
+256 KQLQN
-261 LVEMAIREH
+261 LIEMSLKEN
-270 YLEIE
+270 YLTIQE
-275 DGILGGLSDANNKD
+275 GLLGDLSNINDKD

-313 KFIHLKNTDTIVF
+313 KFIHLKPTDTVVF

-343 DLAMHGCDIV
+343 DLAMHGCEIV

-391 MVNNADLASAL
+391 MVNNANLASDL
-402 GMPRENIILK
+402 GIPAENILLK
-412 QNGEFVE
+412 QNGDIVE
-419 FENGVLQD
+419 INNGVLQD
-427 KFKSIKIND
+427 NFKAMKIND

-495 DIIDEIKSISLDVI
+495 EMINEIKNISLDVI
-509 TRNITAKYVDYT
+509 TRNITDRYVDYT
-521 NIKTEIREELGKYLY
+521 TIKTEIREELGKYLY